1 MSRGV
6 DQLDKDITLKQQEQ
20 QQQQVH
26 QKVPEDISSAAA
38 PSIETFQTNNLT
50 NKAPF
55 TGLGGVW
62 GPNGYTRGEST
73 HHNQVKDIFNSRILP
88 SGDGVAMSYYKSA
101 FNNKESFSQAAA
113 SQGPYG
119 DRSVAFSPDRV
130 RSRHDMP
137 SILRSILKEENIDYQ
152 NDFYWMNRFKEERM
166 RDPENFDRSLNQSML
181 NMSRTGLNG
190 ASTMEGSMFLDQ
202 DIPDFNDE
210 SSNLNSGVD
219 GRGFPSFNPSKGLAK
234 GQKRN
239 GENDRVESE
248 LGFSFSVPN
257 GPGGL
262 GNSLGPGFSTILDD
276 GDMMHREIPMQQN
289 SRFSEMELG
298 SPDKGKKQSNNSYE
312 RIIQP
317 K

>member
-6 DQLDKDITLKQQEQ
+6 DQLDKDTILKQQE

-26 QKVPEDISSAAA
+26 QKVPEDISSTAV
-38 PSIETFQTNNLT
+38 PSIETFQTNNIAS
-50 NKAPF
+50 KAPF

-62 GPNGYTRGEST
+62 GPNGYTRGENT
-73 HHNQVKDIFNSRILP
+73 HHNQVKDIFNSRLLP
-88 SGDGVAMSYYKSA
+88 SGDGVAMSYYKSV

-119 DRSVAFSPDRV
+119 DRSVAFSPDRI
-130 RSRHDMP
+130 RSRNDMP

-166 RDPENFDRSLNQSML
+166 KDPENFDKSLNQSIM
-181 NMSRTGLNG
+181 NMSRNGLNG

-202 DIPDFNDE
+202 DFPDFNDE

-219 GRGFPSFNPSKGLAK
+219 GRFPFYNPSKRLSK

-248 LGFSFSVPN
+248 LGFCFSVPN
-257 GPGGL
+257 GPSGL
-262 GNSLGPGFSTILDD
+262 GNSLGPGFSSILD

-298 SPDKGKKQSNNSYE
+298 SPVKSKRQSNNPYD